1 MSGPQS
7 EVMTVIKTEVD
18 SEGELEI
25 AEESSDDSEEPI
37 NAQVVMTTNFHDT
50 RLPMLEDFRGPYN
63 FTYKLPEN
71 GQSSIKPTWE
81 YSKIFNQVFI
91 KMDRVLIVQFTFDTE
106 KVNINDLYIR
116 AVLVYSSADHI
127 FSPVNR
133 CAVHA
138 IEEDPLSKSHS
149 DKDTCLCPFYE
160 FAGHV
165 VRCKSTEAMYCY
177 DPKSERHSVLC
188 PVRTTADLLYS
199 FRCKNS
205 CPKGMHRRTTKLVFT
220 LENGMGKMLG
230 RRSLDVKICSCPRRD
245 KEKMEKTLRG
255 GGGLAFNTH
264 LAVVNGT
271 PNHPSSVNDSQ
282 PTLPSPA
289 ITPRVPVQQ
298 AEEVDTDIVTN
309 LPGEVIMKMR
319 SEIRNIRQA
328 LVVIERRCSHLLDL
342 VKQSQD
348 DP

>member
-1 MSGPQS
+1 MSALGG
-7 EVMTVIKTEVD
+7 EVTVIKTEVD

-25 AEESSDDSEEPI
+25 AEESSDESDEPI

-50 RLPMLEDFRGPYN
+50 RLPMLEDFKGPYN
-63 FTYKLPEN
+63 FSYKLPEN

-91 KMDRVLIVQFTFDTE
+91 KMDRVLIVQFAFDTE

-127 FSPVNR
+127 FAPVNR

-149 DKDTCLCPFYE
+149 DRNTCLCPFYE
-160 FAGHV
+160 LAGHV

-188 PVRTTADLLYS
+188 PVKTTSDLLYS

-230 RRSLDVKICSCPRRD
+230 RSSLDVKICSCPRRD
-245 KEKMEKTLRG
+245 REKMEKTLKSG
-255 GGGLAFNTH
+255 G
-264 LAVVNGT
+264 AVANGR
-271 PNHPSSVNDSQ
+271 PNHGAGLNETQ
-282 PTLPSPA
+282 TALPSPA
-289 ITPRVPVQQ
+289 VPSRIPVQQ
-298 AEEVDTDIVTN
+298 VEEMDTEVITN

-319 SEIRNIRQA
+319 SEVRNIRQA
-328 LVVIERRCSHLLDL
+328 LVVIERRCSHLLEL

-348 DP
+348 DA